1 MNSHCYTTWEGGQPI
16 GPSPQEYISGGS
28 CVICGE
34 PFPGMHKRSKTT
46 CSPACRKALSRLK
59 GRIDSGFLRGMEII
73 ELLAGAQQIEDLSAD
88 ATSALKSLKE
98 AIEEALDD

>member
-1 MNSHCYTTWEGGQPI
+1 
-16 GPSPQEYISGGS
+16 
-28 CVICGE
+28 
-34 PFPGMHKRSKTT
+34 
-46 CSPACRKALSRLK
+46 
-59 GRIDSGFLRGMEII
+59 MEII